1 MGDAPMDVLI
11 WLGVMTAT
19 GVAVWLAAPHHQR
32 LITNRAITN
41 EHASR
46 CLGRKVYRPEL
57 HYMRG
62 PGPKWYEKHQGRIET
77 NQTSH
82 GTVDPQVETPKIICS
97 RSVS

>member
-19 GVAVWLAAPHHQR
+19 GVAVWLAASHHQR

-41 EHASR
+41 EHASCR
-46 CLGRKVYRPEL
+46 LARKVYRPEL

-62 PGPKWYEKHQGRIET
+62 PGPKCYEKHQARVKNEPDIAR
-77 NQTSH
+77 Q
-82 GTVDPQVETPKIICS
+82 
-97 RSVS
+97 R

>member
-41 EHASR
+41 EHASCR
-46 CLGRKVYRPEL
+46 LARKVYRPEL

-62 PGPKWYEKHQGRIET
+62 PGPKWYEKHQSRVE
-77 NQTSH
+77 N
-82 GTVDPQVETPKIICS
+82 DPDTARQ
-97 RSVS
+97 R